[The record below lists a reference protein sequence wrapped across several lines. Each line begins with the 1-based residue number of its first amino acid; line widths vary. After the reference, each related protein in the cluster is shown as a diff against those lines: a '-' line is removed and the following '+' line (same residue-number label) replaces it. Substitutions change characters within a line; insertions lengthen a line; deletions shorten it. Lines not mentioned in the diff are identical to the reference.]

1 MPVEDLPDWT
11 TDMDV
16 EILNVLSPMLVLTPA
31 VIADNIGRS
40 REAVSR
46 RLNSLE
52 AGGLVEKVER
62 GKYQITGKAVFLLWE
77 PVEITEDERNEAVM
91 EDITRQKEIQNDLG
105 MSEEE
110 YQEAVLEEYERLREE
125 RLGYWSSDNL
135 LDEAARIVYSRQHS
149 EQS

>member
-11 TDMDV
+11 TEMDV
-16 EILNVLSPMLVLTPA
+16 EILKVLSPMLVLTPA

-62 GKYQITGKAVFLLWE
+62 GKYRITGKAVFLLWE
-77 PVEITEDERNEAVM
+77 PIEYSDEHREIAAREDNERRESIRS
-91 EDITRQKEIQNDLG
+91 ELG
-105 MSEEE
+105 MTEEE
-110 YQEAVLEEYERLREE
+110 YQDAIMEEYERLQNNRFNLASKDILEE
-125 RLGYWSSDNL
+125 AIWNVENRTMNSG
-135 LDEAARIVYSRQHS
+135 
-149 EQS
+149 